1 MSVAGR
7 LQSHLLYLVF
17 EHTLDFAA
25 HGFGA
30 CIAEMDAHLVGGLT
44 DFLYQRGG
52 VLRRSSRGSVCGLH
66 GAGFFAH
73 GAPFSERGCAVRHK
87 ITYAYGLQCLLPPV
101 W

>member
-1 MSVAGR
+1 MARTGKSPAATCVRCGR

-44 DFLYQRGG
+44 DFLYQRGA
-52 VLRRSSRGSVCGLH
+52 SS
-66 GAGFFAH
+66 GALAG
-73 GAPFSERGCAVRHK
+73 
-87 ITYAYGLQCLLPPV
+87 
-101 W
+101 